1 MKPARIQSF
10 LSPSP
15 LSLLIA
21 GLFLSTDSNSQ
32 IIADTAAA
40 PGQRPVLL
48 NTANGLPQIDITAP
62 TRAGVSVNRFTQLD
76 IDQRG
81 AIFNNGRTA
90 SQTALAGWVAAN
102 PALPAQ
108 TARVI
113 VGEVR
118 SSVPTQLSGPAE
130 IAGSKAD
137 LIIAN
142 SAGITCNGCGFLH
155 ANRVEL
161 ATGSPQWKEGALT
174 GYALGHG
181 ALQVTGQGL
190 DGRGAEA
197 VSLISHATRINA
209 GIWARQLEVSL
220 PDPQASMSGTSM
232 PASSFALDVASVGGM
247 YAGRIFLVGSAHG
260 LGVRNA
266 GTIAATEQLTVTL
279 DGKLENGGTLD
290 AARLR
295 LDATQVDN
303 IATGRIYGDT
313 VAISSQRLANAG
325 HPDAAPVIAA
335 ATRLD
340 IGTRELENT
349 DHALLFS
356 GGDLQ
361 IGGSLDA
368 QDKVNGKAELVLNRA
383 SRIEALGKLQIA
395 TRELHNQNGDFAA
408 EEVQTVPG
416 TPFFDIQPK
425 GDTQRYDVGHFYW
438 QSWSRAGQYRWR
450 TDTADLVDGTLGKTP
465 MPDVHDETCT
475 GEGASEVCTVSR
487 GSNYAP
493 DDPAWAYF
501 KLLPPDPAPPPL
513 GLIAPQPPVLSLP
526 PEPVPGNDPDGT
538 LRTAWQEQK
547 IAYDAAWSMYRQQ
560 QADYDAARLAHEQQQ
575 ASWARITDDR
585 RDALQAAIDVYNT
598 GFDHRVIRSW
608 TQFKGTRSEYES
620 RVMRTDPG
628 QIIAGSDLDLTGE
641 TMVNDK
647 SQIIAG
653 GNLSGS
659 LGNLSNID
667 ALGTHRIHE
676 TGTSQFTKS
685 RWRGGFRR
693 YHQRDWGP
701 VLPFDPADQLTT
713 IVLPVTVTQDNATV
727 PGAALDVG
735 ARRFGADGQSL
746 FIMRPGE
753 GPVFETDPRFTR
765 YRQWLASDMMLAQLQ
780 VDPSVTQKRIGDGY
794 IEQRLIRE
802 QVAQLT
808 GRRFLPGHADDEEQF
823 AALMAS
829 GVQQATAL
837 QLKPGIALTA
847 EQIAK
852 LTSDLVWLV
861 EQEVSLPAKDGQP
874 ARTVKALVPQIYLR
888 PRAGDLAPNGTLIS
902 ARDIDLIVSQTLTN
916 AGTLS
921 AQERVHLM
929 AGTLINQGAISG
941 DRVAASSSGDLIN
954 QGGQITAAGNL
965 NVAAGRDLRI
975 SSTTRTTARESTTR
989 DGRGTASR
997 TQLDRVATLH
1007 VGQQGHLQLTAGRD
1021 LVAEAARIAH
1031 DGDGA
1036 VALEAGRDIRLG
1048 TVTESSAIDSQGRRD
1063 SRNSLRES
1071 RAADIGTRVDAA
1083 GDISLSAGQDVSLRA
1098 GRIHSNDGQI
1108 AVSAARDVEVSSG
1121 ETRQEFAQ
1129 GTHFRHSGTLSST
1142 TMTTRTES
1150 ARADVLGSVIS
1161 GAEVSL
1167 RSGQDLRISGSEA
1180 VSDNKTE
1187 LIAGRDVT
1195 ITSATSTATQSD
1207 YQREKESGFL
1217 SGPGLSVG
1225 IGQRRTEQDSQ
1236 QRMTREEASTVGAT
1250 RGDVR
1255 ITAQEKHQQEASQ
1268 VLAPSG
1274 SVRVRAEEITVTAG
1288 THTSDT
1294 QQASRFSQ
1302 SGMSL
1307 TISNPVINAA
1317 RTVGELA
1324 SASKDTRDKRSKAMA
1339 ATAAALT
1346 IENTV
1351 TDVAKDPKHAGGIT
1365 ITQTIGTSRS
1375 ESSSE
1380 QHAKSVAPSMVAA
1393 GGTIDMEATGRSDSA
1408 LTVRGSQ
1415 IVARESVQLSSEGQ
1429 LQLDASAATRRQS
1442 SRSTSSSN
1450 AIGVTASFGKQ
1461 PGAGVVVSA
1470 SRGTGH
1476 GYGTELSWTSAH
1488 VQAEGSVHLQSGG
1501 DIRMTGA
1508 TVEAERVTAAVGG
1521 DLAMVS
1527 PQDVSN
1533 YRSRQKSIS
1542 GSVVIPVAGGS
1553 PSVQVNPDKQSI
1565 DSTYQSTTEQT
1576 AIHAG
1581 DGGFEVQVAGSAA
1594 LTGAAIT
1601 SSDAAVNA
1609 ERNRFTSN
1617 GLALSDLDNHAEY
1630 TGKSVAVGIG
1640 ASPQTSGKYVPA
1652 GTSAG
1657 IGTAEGEKHS
1667 VTRAGISGIAGD
1679 KELRTGDASTG
1690 IEKIFDA
1697 NAVAKDISGQ
1707 MLIMQT
1713 FTREAPKAVAR
1724 YADSKINELRAEQ
1737 EQTSETPRR
1746 EALEEEISRWRE
1758 GGSYRVALHAAVG
1771 GLAGNVAG
1779 AAGAGASAAIVPQ
1792 IAELIDRADLP
1803 AAVKDS
1809 LVALSG
1815 VATGAIV
1822 GGEAGSAAALGQ
1834 TANNFLTHEEA
1845 RRRESAR
1852 QRLTQCADE
1861 ACRTQAREEIRQLD
1875 QLDQER
1881 DALLDQACMKPTS
1894 PLCQGMYAALKD
1906 AKQSYA
1912 DYNARSDI
1920 GLSVANERTQV
1931 ANQEFKY
1938 RQRAQNPFAFGV
1950 AKGLLKLTPQ
1960 GLVVGT
1966 GIITYQLTTAIM
1978 DAGLGETLAAVA
1990 QSVTELPADLRS
2002 RLRSDDPAVRGE
2014 AVVDL
2019 MSVVGGSTLMMGKLT
2034 QTGNRAIKE
2043 ALEQQVAL
2051 KAEAEAIR
2059 KTRIENNVYSESS
2072 LADPGKPVFSATGP
2086 WIPASQLSPAQ
2097 ATKMARDAI
2106 PEGAVIENV
2115 ASADSL
2121 NKKVIG
2127 DDIGFKPPY
2136 VPGADG
2142 FEFYLKKQ
2150 IDYARVYTLD
2160 ANGKGMVGNWVML
2173 LGDIKGLN
2181 PEQIASKFALP
2192 QVPTHVADVLIPEH
2206 KKIRVTVS
2214 NDINI
2219 HPVKSIGGNGGGGG
2233 VQFEILDK
2241 VKDEWFSNQRR
2252 LK

>member
-1 MKPARIQSF
+1 MKPVRVPSF

-21 GLFLSTDSNSQ
+21 GLFLSTDSLGQ
-32 IIADTAAA
+32 IIADKAAA
-40 PGQRPVLL
+40 PGQRPVVL
-48 NTANGLPQIDITAP
+48 NTANGLPQIDITTP

-76 IDQRG
+76 IDSQG

-102 PALPAQ
+102 PALLAQ
-108 TARVI
+108 PARVI
-113 VGEVR
+113 VGEIR
-118 SSVPTQLSGPAE
+118 SSVPTVLSGPAE
-130 IAGSKAD
+130 IAGNKAD

-142 SAGITCNGCGFLH
+142 SAGITCDGCGFLH

-161 ATGSPQWKEGALT
+161 ATGVPQLKDGALA
-174 GYALGHG
+174 GYALGQGSLH
-181 ALQVTGQGL
+181 VTGKGL

-209 GIWARQLEVSL
+209 GIWARQLELTL
-220 PDPQASMSGTSM
+220 PDPQASTPGASM
-232 PASSFALDVASVGGM
+232 PSPSFALDVAAIGGM
-247 YAGRIFLVGSAHG
+247 YAGRIYLVGSAHG

-279 DGKLENGGTLD
+279 DGKLENSGTLD

-295 LDATQVDN
+295 LNATQVDN

-349 DHALLFS
+349 GHALMFS
-356 GGDLQ
+356 GGDIS
-361 IGGSLDA
+361 IGDSLDEQGRA
-368 QDKVNGKAELVLNRA
+368 SGQAEIVLNRA
-383 SRIEALGKLQIA
+383 SRIEAIGKMQIA
-395 TRELHNQNGDFAA
+395 ARELHNQNGDFAA

-416 TPFFDIQPK
+416 TAFFDIRPK
-425 GDTQRYDVGHFYW
+425 GDTERYDVSNFYW

-450 TDTADLVDGTLGKTP
+450 TDTADLTDGVLGKTP
-465 MPDVHDETCT
+465 MPDVHDETCS
-475 GEGASEVCTVSR
+475 GEGAAETCTVSR
-487 GSNYAP
+487 GSNYAS

-501 KLLPPDPAPPPL
+501 NLTPPDPAPPAF
-513 GLIAPQPPVLSLP
+513 GLIAPQPPALSLP
-526 PEPVPGNDPDGT
+526 TEPMPGSDPDGS
-538 LRTAWQEQK
+538 LHTAWQQQK
-547 IAYDAAWSMYRQQ
+547 TAYDDAWHTYRQL
-560 QADYDAARLAHEQQQ
+560 QADYDAARLVYEQQQ
-575 ASWARITDDR
+575 ATWAQSTDDR
-585 RDALQAAIDVYNT
+585 RSALQAAIDVYNT
-598 GFDHRVIRSW
+598 GFDNRVIRSW

-620 RVMRTDPG
+620 QVVRTDPG
-628 QIIAGSDLDLTGE
+628 QIIAGSDLNLSGE

-653 GNLSGS
+653 GKLGGS
-659 LGNLSNID
+659 LENLSNID

-676 TGTSQFTKS
+676 SGTSQFTKS

-701 VLPFDPADQLTT
+701 VLPFEPADQLTT
-713 IVLPVTVTQDNATV
+713 IVLPVTVAQDNATV

-735 ARRFGADGQSL
+735 ARRFGTDGQSL
-746 FIMRPGE
+746 FMMRPGD

-765 YRQWLASDMMLAQLQ
+765 YRQWLASDVMLAQLQ
-780 VDPSVTQKRIGDGY
+780 VDPSITQKRIGDGY

-829 GVQQATAL
+829 GVQQASAL

-847 EQIAK
+847 EQMAK

-861 EQEVSLPAKDGQP
+861 ETEVALPAKEGQP
-874 ARTVKALVPQIYLR
+874 ASTIKALAPRIYLK
-888 PRAGDLAPNGTLIS
+888 PRAGDLAPNGTLIA

-921 AQERVHLM
+921 AQDRVNLM
-929 AGTLINQGAISG
+929 AGTLVNQGTISG
-941 DRVAASSSGDLIN
+941 DRVAASSTGDLIN

-965 NVAAGRDLRI
+965 NVAAGRDLLI
-975 SSTTRTTARESTTR
+975 SSTIRSTARESTTR

-1021 LVAEAARIAH
+1021 LVTEAARITH
-1031 DGDGA
+1031 EGDGA

-1048 TVTESSAIDSQGRRD
+1048 TVTERSAIDSQGKRD
-1063 SRNSLRES
+1063 NRNFLHES
-1071 RAADIGTRVDAA
+1071 SAIDRGTRIDTERS
-1083 GDISLSAGQDVSLRA
+1083 ITLSAGQDVSVRA
-1098 GRIHSNDGQI
+1098 GSIHSNEGQI
-1108 AVSAARDVEVSSG
+1108 GISAARDVEISSG
-1121 ETRQEFAQ
+1121 ESRQESAQ
-1129 GTHFRHSGTLSST
+1129 GTHFRHSGTLSSR
-1142 TMTTRTES
+1142 TMTTRTDA
-1150 ARADVLGSVIS
+1150 ARTEVIASVIS
-1161 GAEVSL
+1161 GAEVSIT
-1167 RSGQDLRISGSEA
+1167 SGQDLRISGSEA
-1180 VSDNKTE
+1180 VSDNHTA
-1187 LIAGRDVT
+1187 LSAGRDLT
-1195 ITSATSTATQSD
+1195 ITSATSTVTRSD
-1207 YQREKESGFL
+1207 YQREKQSGFL

-1250 RGDVR
+1250 RGDVQ
-1255 ITAQEKHQQEASQ
+1255 IAAQGQYQQQASQ

-1274 SVRVRAEEITVTAG
+1274 SVSIRAQDVTVTAG
-1288 THTSDT
+1288 SHTSDA

-1307 TISNPVINAA
+1307 TISNPVVDAA

-1324 SASKDTRDKRSKAMA
+1324 SASKDTRDNRSRIMA

-1346 IENTV
+1346 AENTV
-1351 TDVAKDPKHAGGIT
+1351 TEAAKDPTHGGGIT
-1365 ITQTIGTSRS
+1365 ITQTLGTSRS
-1375 ESSSE
+1375 EARSE
-1380 QHAKSVAPSMVAA
+1380 QHSTTVAPSVVAA
-1393 GGTIDMEATGRSDSA
+1393 AGKVTLEATGRPDA
-1408 LTVRGSQ
+1408 TLHVQGSKVVSGGS
-1415 IVARESVQLSSEGQ
+1415 VALSSEGQ
-1429 LQLDASAATRRQS
+1429 LQLEASAATSHQS
-1442 SRSTSSSN
+1442 SSSVSSSN
-1450 AIGVTASFGKQ
+1450 AIGVTASIGKQ
-1461 PGAGVVVSA
+1461 SSVGVIVSA
-1470 SRGTGH
+1470 SRGNGH
-1476 GYGTELSWTSAH
+1476 GNGTDLSWTNTQ
-1488 VQAEGSVHLQSGG
+1488 VQADGSVHLQSAG
-1501 DIRMTGA
+1501 DTQMKGA
-1508 TVEAERVTAAVGG
+1508 TVDAERVSAVVGG
-1521 DLAMVS
+1521 DLTMVS
-1527 PQDVSN
+1527 PQDASD

-1553 PSVQVNPDKQSI
+1553 PSAQVNLAKQSI

-1581 DGGFEVQVAGSAA
+1581 DGGFEVQVGGAAA

-1609 ERNRFTSN
+1609 ERNRFTSD
-1617 GLALSDLDNHAEY
+1617 GLTLSDLDNHAEY

-1640 ASPQTSGKYVPA
+1640 TSPQTSGKYVPA

-1679 KELRTGDASTG
+1679 KAVRTGDAPTG
-1690 IEKIFDA
+1690 IDNIFDA

-1707 MLIMQT
+1707 TLIMQT

-1724 YADSKINELRAEQ
+1724 YADSKINALRAEQ
-1737 EQTSETPRR
+1737 EQTSETSRR

-1758 GGSYRVALHAAVG
+1758 GGSYRVALHATVG

-1779 AAGAGASAAIVPQ
+1779 AAGAGTSAAIVPQ

-1822 GGEAGSAAALGQ
+1822 GGEAGSVAALGQ

-1845 RRRESAR
+1845 RRRESAK

-1861 ACRTQAREEIRQLD
+1861 VCRAQAREEIRQLD
-1875 QLDQER
+1875 ELDQER
-1881 DALLDQACMKPTS
+1881 DALLEQACMKPTS
-1894 PLCQGMYAALKD
+1894 PLCQGMYAVLKD

-1938 RQRAQNPFAFGV
+1938 RQRAQHPFAFGV

-1966 GIITYQLTTAIM
+1966 GVITYQLTTAIM
-1978 DAGLGETLAAVA
+1978 DAGLGETLAAIA
-1990 QSVTELPADLRS
+1990 QSVTELPAELRS

-2014 AVVDL
+2014 AVVE
-2019 MSVVGGSTLMMGKLT
+2019 VVGIVGSSSVFAKKLGSVGTREIREIIKKNEDLLIEKRIYEKNSIEFNSRKDDSDLYFEYKSSDGKWNWPENYGFIKGTEKLVSLKKGVIIDRY
-2034 QTGNRAIKE
+2034 GNDSGRFTSSTIEGVDARALAPGSVADGYKRYEVIKE
-2043 ALEQQVAL
+2043 IPNVTAGIAAPAFGKKGEGIQFMLNDSV
-2051 KAEAEAIR
+2051 KWYV
-2059 KTRIENNVYSESS
+2059 EN
-2072 LADPGKPVFSATGP
+2072 G
-2086 WIPASQLSPAQ
+2086 
-2097 ATKMARDAI
+2097 
-2106 PEGAVIENV
+2106 
-2115 ASADSL
+2115 
-2121 NKKVIG
+2121 
-2127 DDIGFKPPY
+2127 
-2136 VPGADG
+2136 
-2142 FEFYLKKQ
+2142 YLK
-2150 IDYARVYTLD
+2150 
-2160 ANGKGMVGNWVML
+2160 
-2173 LGDIKGLN
+2173 
-2181 PEQIASKFALP
+2181 E
-2192 QVPTHVADVLIPEH
+2192 
-2206 KKIRVTVS
+2206 IR
-2214 NDINI
+2214 
-2219 HPVKSIGGNGGGGG
+2219 
-2233 VQFEILDK
+2233 
-2241 VKDEWFSNQRR
+2241 
-2252 LK
+2252 